1 MAFAPHGGG
10 DRAPIHN
17 LEEQGPLVGT
27 YLRTDTIKTKF
38 GEKPLHVFA
47 VAGGA
52 EAAVFGTWRIN
63 DAVETVK
70 DEDRPVIM
78 RITDLGTKS
87 TTNSGNSVRDILVEV
102 SYDPADLEEASP
114 APAPVADDSDDI

>member
-1 MAFAPHGGG
+1 MAFKPLAGG

-17 LEEQGPLVGT
+17 LIEDGPLVGT
-27 YLRTDTIKTKF
+27 YVRTDTINTKF

-52 EAAVFGTWRIN
+52 ESALFGNFRIN

-70 DEDRPVIM
+70 DENPPVIL
-78 RITDLGTKS
+78 RISDPGTKS
-87 TTNSGNSVRDILVEV
+87 VTTSGNFVRDIQIEV
-102 SYDPADLEEASP
+102 STDEEDLALVSS
-114 APAPVADDSDDI
+114 APAPVDDDDV